1 MGVRAHIFLILSAV
15 LLGVLPYTAK
25 AQDLGVL
32 QSRILILDSERV
44 YVSSSAGQQVSKDL
58 ESRLEALSS
67 ENRRIETELETEEKD
82 LTEKRKTM
90 DPVEFRALANAF
102 DEKVQRLRTE
112 QDAKQQELQRLR
124 EAERQSFIQ
133 AMTPIISQIAV
144 EYGAVVILERRSV
157 LLAADTID
165 ITDQVIARINAA
177 QTNEMPEQTEE
188 DPVDQAD
195 TPKE

>member
-1 MGVRAHIFLILSAV
+1 MKTRQHTFLALAIFLMGLVPHASLAQN
-15 LLGVLPYTAK
+15 LGVP
-25 AQDLGVL
+25 

-44 YVSSSAGQQVSKDL
+44 YVSSSTGQKVSTDL
-58 ESRLEALSS
+58 ETRLDALAA

-102 DEKVQRLRTE
+102 DEKVQRLRAE

-165 ITDQVIARINAA
+165 ITDQVIARINSGE
-177 QTNEMPEQTEE
+177 TPDGPEQTEK
-188 DPVDQAD
+188 DTIDQAD
-195 TPKE
+195 PPKE

>member
-1 MGVRAHIFLILSAV
+1 MKAQSHIALALSIFL
-15 LLGVLPYTAK
+15 LGALPHG
-25 AQDLGVL
+25 AQAQNLGAP

-44 YVSSSAGQQVSKDL
+44 YVSSSTGQKVSIDL
-58 ESRLEALSS
+58 ETRLDALSA
-67 ENRRIETELETEEKD
+67 ENRRIETELEAEEQD

-102 DEKVQRLRTE
+102 DEKVQRLRAE

-133 AMTPIISQIAV
+133 AMTPIISQIAA

-165 ITDQVIARINAA
+165 ITDQVIDRINASQA
-177 QTNEMPEQTEE
+177 MDRPE
-188 DPVDQAD
+188 DPPKDTTEQVD
-195 TPKE
+195 TPNE